1 MRAGLLREFVE
12 FLELREEKSNSGFSK
27 KEYTSSLKTRCSRRK
42 LSASM
47 GDGINANEEFISNTV
62 VIQVRYNSL
71 INENNRIKYNGKMY
85 SIILLDRQ
93 LQDNS
98 YLITM
103 SKINE

>member
-12 FLELREEKSNSGFSK
+12 FLELTEIKSNSGFAK
-27 KEYTSSLKTRCSRRK
+27 KEYVSFLSTRCSRRK

-47 GDGINANEEFISNTV
+47 GDGLNANEEFIANTV

-71 INENNRIKYNGKMY
+71 IEESNRIKYNGKMY
-85 SIILLDRQ
+85 KIILLDKQ

-103 SKINE
+103 TKING